1 MEAWHIGGWPVVAQ
15 RRPNYSERS
24 TQMANIEKIK
34 IILDWK
40 GIGMDRWSPYLK
52 LQNFANK
59 V

>member
-1 MEAWHIGGWPVVAQ
+1 MAGGGQ